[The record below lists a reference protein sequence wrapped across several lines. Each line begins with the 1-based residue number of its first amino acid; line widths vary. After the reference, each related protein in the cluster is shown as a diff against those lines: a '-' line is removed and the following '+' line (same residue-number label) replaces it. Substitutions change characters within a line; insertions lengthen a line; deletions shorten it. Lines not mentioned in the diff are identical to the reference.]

1 MEYFQKNIPDWKN
14 EELLNELKTFKKIY
28 DSRPIKE
35 NTGGMLF
42 PHMFAVYFILKKI
55 KPSFIIESG
64 VYKGQSTWLI
74 ENTLPE
80 SKILSIDIDLS
91 KRQYFSKK
99 AEYSNLDFKHHDFS
113 NIPSD
118 TLVFFDDHVNHY
130 ERIMQA
136 KFFNIKSII
145 FEDNYTK
152 NSSKA
157 DFYTIKNSYQNW
169 GFLHP
174 KSFSKSFGHL
184 KTLLIFTLEIIKKIF
199 LNNYYINTFK
209 IISRL
214 KDYKKN
220 ENDFKNIE
228 KNIDVYYEFPPIFE
242 HNKNSTPPIIKNKE
256 IEFKLSKKE
265 LLSYNFITYIKLK

>member
-118 TLVFFDDHVNHY
+118 TLVFL
-130 ERIMQA
+130 
-136 KFFNIKSII
+136 
-145 FEDNYTK
+145 
-152 NSSKA
+152 
-157 DFYTIKNSYQNW
+157 TI
-169 GFLHP
+169 
-174 KSFSKSFGHL
+174 
-184 KTLLIFTLEIIKKIF
+184 T
-199 LNNYYINTFK
+199 
-209 IISRL
+209 
-214 KDYKKN
+214 
-220 ENDFKNIE
+220 
-228 KNIDVYYEFPPIFE
+228 
-242 HNKNSTPPIIKNKE
+242 
-256 IEFKLSKKE
+256 
-265 LLSYNFITYIKLK
+265 